1 MPIDFSTGISG
12 DTHRKLR
19 VLRRSGLLWLVV
31 MVVTLIVGISL
42 WQTAAMT
49 REDSITRLF
58 NNGQQQLDLH
68 MANLQGQL
76 GKYEHLPELLAAN
89 KWLVDLLDDP
99 SDQDRVDALNRYLE
113 TANTI
118 SGASDTYLMDP
129 SGLTIAASNWN
140 SERPFVGR
148 NFSYRPYFQEAMK
161 GKLGRY
167 FALGTTSNKRGFY
180 FAYPVRKNQQIRG
193 AVVIKL
199 NLTSIEEAWGKSE
212 NEFIVTD
219 PDGVVFLTTKKEW
232 RFKLLKPISQE
243 TKHRIKQSRR
253 YSGMEFTP
261 LSIEPI
267 EQLAVGAGLIKMKIP
282 SLQTFMVQERSMPE
296 AGWKVHIL
304 TRIDQ
309 VQAEVVQ
316 AVFIAAI
323 LLAVAILFFLLWNQR
338 RKRARDQL
346 RYQLETQKN
355 LEANEARIEA
365 ILDNTQAGLL
375 TMDCDGIIEFI
386 NRKAKEMLGRPGD
399 DLIGHHLREYFYPSG
414 HKDIEKII
422 GDADTQVSVIEVV
435 AKHGDGSMFPTALSV
450 GVLHNYQGKKI
461 ATIHDISYQKMQEE
475 DLRQAHA
482 LLETRVK
489 ERTKDLTE
497 ANARLI
503 QEIDERQRAEEAL
516 VQARDE
522 LIQATKLA
530 ALGEMSTGI
539 SHELNQPLAAIRA
552 YADNAR
558 ALIDHG
564 RNEDAQGN
572 LTQISDLT
580 ERMAQISAQ
589 LKIFARKGSSQA
601 VSISLNAAINNSLRI
616 LKPRIKEDNTSIRL
630 YPTAQEIFVLAN
642 SVQLEQVLV
651 NLIGNALHAVEDNES
666 RHIDISAETRDSE
679 VIFKIWDNGPGIEDE
694 HLLMI
699 FDPFFTTKKEGRG
712 LGLGLSISYRL
723 VEGMNGKL
731 KAENHPD
738 GGAVFTLCLP
748 VADGAEED
756 EAYVKGA
763 PEWLYPI

>member
-1 MPIDFSTGISG
+1 MVRRTGFF
-12 DTHRKLR
+12 
-19 VLRRSGLLWLVV
+19 WLTSLATIAI
-31 MVVTLIVGISL
+31 VTLTL
-42 WQTAAMT
+42 WQIAEHT
-49 REDSITRLF
+49 RKESIARLF
-58 NNGQQQLDLH
+58 NRSQQQLELH
-68 MANLQGQL
+68 MASLQGKL

-89 KWLVDLLDDP
+89 RWLVDLLDDP
-99 SDQDRVDALNRYLE
+99 ADQDRVDLLNRYLQ
-113 TANTI
+113 TTNTI

-129 SGLTIAASNWN
+129 NGLTIAASNWD

-148 NFSYRPYFQEAMK
+148 NFSYRPYFKEAMK

-180 FAYPVRKNQQIRG
+180 FAYPVRKSGQILG

-199 NLTSIEEAWGKSE
+199 NLASIEEAWGNSD

-219 PDGVVFLTTKKEW
+219 PDGVVFLTTNKAW
-232 RFKLLKPISQE
+232 RFKLLKPISSE
-243 TKHRIKQSRR
+243 VKRRIKQSLR

-261 LSIEPI
+261 LSTQPVER
-267 EQLAVGAGLIKMKIP
+267 LAVGAGLIKIDLP
-282 SLQTFMVQERSMPE
+282 SPQTYMIQERQMPE

-304 TRIDQ
+304 TRISP
-309 VQAEVVQ
+309 VRAEVAQ

-323 LLAVAILFFLLWNQR
+323 LLAVAILFVLLWNQR
-338 RKRARDQL
+338 RKRIMEGL
-346 RYQLETQKN
+346 RFQLETQKN

-375 TMDCDGIIEFI
+375 AMDRDGTIEFI
-386 NRKAKEMLGRPGD
+386 NRKAEEMFGRPGD
-399 DLIGHHLREYFYPSG
+399 DLIGHHLREYFDHSG
-414 HKDIEKII
+414 HEEIDKII
-422 GDADTQVSVIEVV
+422 DDAETMVSVIEVV

-516 VQARDE
+516 MQARDE

-564 RNEDAQGN
+564 RNEDALGN

-589 LKIFARKGSSQA
+589 LKIFARKDSSQA
-601 VSISLNAAINNSLRI
+601 VSVSLNAAINHSLRI
-616 LKPRIKEDNTSIRL
+616 LQPRIREDNTCIRL

-651 NLIGNALHAVEDNES
+651 NLIGNALHAVEDNE
-666 RHIDISAETRDSE
+666 RRQIEISAERCDRE
-679 VIFKIWDNGPGIEDE
+679 VILKIWDNGPGIDE
-694 HLLMI
+694 EQLALI
-699 FDPFFTTKKEGRG
+699 FDPFFTTKEEGRG
-712 LGLGLSISYRL
+712 LGLGLSISHRL
-723 VEGMNGKL
+723 VEGMHGRL
-731 KAENHPD
+731 QAENHPD
-738 GGAVFTLCLP
+738 GGAVFTLRLP
-748 VADGAEED
+748 AAEGGEED
-756 EAYVKGA
+756 ETAVKGR
-763 PEWLYPI
+763 PERLSSD

>member
-1 MPIDFSTGISG
+1 MISD
-12 DTHRKLR
+12 DTS
-19 VLRRSGLLWLVV
+19 RSARLVERPGFFWLITLTISL
-31 MVVTLIVGISL
+31 VVTLTL
-42 WQTAAMT
+42 WQTAKLT
-49 REDSITRLF
+49 REDSLTRLF
-58 NNGQQQLDLH
+58 NRGQQQLDLH
-68 MANLQGQL
+68 MTNLRGQL
-76 GKYEHLPELLAAN
+76 GKYEYLPELLAAN
-89 KWLVDLLDDP
+89 RWLVDLLDDP
-99 SDQDRVDALNRYLE
+99 ADQERVDLLNRYLQ
-113 TANTI
+113 TVNTI

-129 SGLTIAASNWN
+129 SGLTIAASNWD

-148 NFSYRPYFQEAMK
+148 NFSYRPYFQEAMR

-180 FAYPVRKNQQIRG
+180 FAYPVRKSDQIRG

-199 NLTSIEEAWGKSE
+199 NLASIEQAWGKSDS
-212 NEFIVTD
+212 EFIVTD

-232 RFKLLKPISQE
+232 RFKLLRPIPLEAQQ
-243 TKHRIKQSRR
+243 RIKKSLR

-261 LSIEPI
+261 LSTKPV
-267 EQLAVGAGLIKMKIP
+267 EQLAVGAGLIKIDQP
-282 SLQTFMVQERSMPE
+282 SAQTYMIEERQMPE

-304 TRIDQ
+304 TRISP
-309 VQAEVVQ
+309 VQAEVAQ
-316 AVFIAAI
+316 AVFIVAI
-323 LLAVAILFFLLWNQR
+323 LLAVAILFALLWNQR
-338 RKRARDQL
+338 RKRIKENL
-346 RYQLETQKN
+346 RFQLETQKN

-365 ILDNTQAGLL
+365 ILDHTQAGLL
-375 TMDCDGIIEFI
+375 TMERDGTIEFI
-386 NRKAKEMLGRPGD
+386 NRKAEEMFGRPGD
-399 DLIGHHLREYFYPSG
+399 DLIGHHLREYFDPSG
-414 HKDIEKII
+414 HAEIDKII
-422 GDADTQVSVIEVV
+422 GDAETMVSVIEVV

-516 VQARDE
+516 MQARDE

-564 RNEDAQGN
+564 RNADALGN

-589 LKIFARKGSSQA
+589 LKIFARKDSSQA
-601 VSISLNAAINNSLRI
+601 VSVSLNAAVNHSLRI
-616 LKPRIKEDNTSIRL
+616 LQPRIREDNTSIRL
-630 YPTAQEIFVLAN
+630 YPSAQEIFVLAN

-651 NLIGNALHAVEDNES
+651 NLIGNALHAVEDNE
-666 RHIDISAETRDSE
+666 RRQIEISAEIRDQE
-679 VIFKIWDNGPGIEDE
+679 AILKIWDNGPGIAEE
-694 HLLMI
+694 QLALI
-699 FDPFFTTKKEGRG
+699 FDPFFTTKEEGRG
-712 LGLGLSISYRL
+712 LGLGLSISHRL
-723 VEGMNGKL
+723 VEGMNGQL
-731 KAENHPD
+731 RAENHPD
-738 GGAVFTLCLP
+738 GGAVFTLQLP
-748 VADGAEED
+748 VAESGDED
-756 EAYVKGA
+756 EAVAKGE
-763 PEWLYPI
+763 PERFSSN

>member
-1 MPIDFSTGISG
+1 MLSEDANL
-12 DTHRKLR
+12 KAWL
-19 VLRRSGLLWLVV
+19 VKRSGLAWLISLTVIV
-31 MVVTLIVGISL
+31 IVTLTL
-42 WQTAAMT
+42 WQTARLT
-49 REDSITRLF
+49 REDSLTRLL
-58 NNGQQQLDLH
+58 NSGQQQLALH
-68 MANLQGQL
+68 MANLRGQL
-76 GKYEHLPELLAAN
+76 GKYEYLPELLAAN
-89 KWLVDLLDDP
+89 RWLVDLLDDP
-99 SDQDRVDALNRYLE
+99 ADQERVDLLNRYLQ
-113 TANTI
+113 TVNTI

-129 SGLTIAASNWN
+129 NGLTIAASNWDA
-140 SERPFVGR
+140 ERPFVGR

-180 FAYPVRKNQQIRG
+180 FAYPVRKSGQIRG

-199 NLTSIEEAWGKSE
+199 NLSTIEQAWGKSDS
-212 NEFIVTD
+212 EFIVTD
-219 PDGVVFLTTKKEW
+219 PDGVVFLTTNKQW
-232 RFKLLKPISQE
+232 RFKLLRPIPPEAQQ
-243 TKHRIKQSRR
+243 RIKQSLR
-253 YSGMEFTP
+253 YSGMEFAP
-261 LSIEPI
+261 LSTQPATK
-267 EQLAVGAGLIKMKIP
+267 LAIGADLIRIDLP
-282 SLQTFMVQERSMPE
+282 SPQTYMIQEVQMPE

-304 TRIDQ
+304 TRIAP
-309 VQAEVVQ
+309 VQTEVAQ
-316 AVFIAAI
+316 AVFIVAI
-323 LLAVAILFFLLWNQR
+323 LLAVAILFFLLWIQR
-338 RKRARDQL
+338 RKRIREGL
-346 RYQLETQKN
+346 RFQLETQKN

-375 TMDCDGIIEFI
+375 TMERDGTIEFI
-386 NRKAKEMLGRPGD
+386 NRKAEEMFGRPGD
-399 DLIGHHLREYFYPSG
+399 DLIGHHLREYFDPSG
-414 HKDIEKII
+414 HQDIDKII
-422 GDADTQVSVIEVV
+422 DDAETMVSVIEVV

-516 VQARDE
+516 MQARDE

-564 RNEDAQGN
+564 RNEDALGN

-589 LKIFARKGSSQA
+589 LKIFARKDASQA
-601 VSISLNAAINNSLRI
+601 VSVSLDAAINHSLRI
-616 LKPRIKEDNTSIRL
+616 LQPRIKEDNTDIRL
-630 YPTAQEIFVLAN
+630 YPSAQELFVLAN

-651 NLIGNALHAVEDNES
+651 NLIGNALHAVEDNE
-666 RHIDISAETRDSE
+666 RRQIEISAERCDQE
-679 VIFKIWDNGPGIEDE
+679 VILKIWDNGPGIDE
-694 HLLMI
+694 EQLALI
-699 FDPFFTTKKEGRG
+699 FDPFFTTKEEGRG
-712 LGLGLSISYRL
+712 LGLGLSISHRL
-723 VEGMNGKL
+723 VEGMHGRL
-731 KAENHPD
+731 QAGNHPD
-738 GGAVFTLCLP
+738 GGAVFTLHLP
-748 VADGAEED
+748 VAEGGEED
-756 EAYVKGA
+756 ETAVKDRSKR
-763 PEWLYPI
+763 LSSN